1 MVSIVN
7 ILSGALH
14 LMLDVRQTGIIPEPW
29 EKNATTYFFWRAT
42 EAIAS

>member
-14 LMLDVRQTGIIPEPW
+14 LMLDVRQTGIIPACELALSI
-29 EKNATTYFFWRAT
+29 ETMVSDV
-42 EAIAS
+42 EMLIE